1 MANIENEEL
10 LTPVVS
16 FFSHFSPKNHD
27 ELWNCRVP
35 MFHHKGYLIGPW
47 SSSLFLLP
55 CLPTSTP
62 SQDLWRFPEHCTTH
76 KCLSKDWHFFVAK
89 HNTEE
94 IYIYI
99 LLLLLLLEILIHLK
113 IWGGQRILIQ
123 IGPILKRLRK
133 GNQTSHYLKITA
145 GICYKCIF
153 IIFTGFPY
161 NFTP

>member
-1 MANIENEEL
+1 MENKEL
-10 LTPVVS
+10 LTPVFS
-16 FFSHFSPKNHD
+16 FFPHFSPKNHD

-35 MFHHKGYLIGPW
+35 MFHHKGYLIRLW

-55 CLPTSTP
+55 CLLTSTP

-76 KCLSKDWHFFVAK
+76 KCLSNDWHFFVAK

-99 LLLLLLLEILIHLK
+99 FIYIIRNPYTFENLRRPTNTNSNRPYTEK
-113 IWGGQRILIQ
+113 
-123 IGPILKRLRK
+123 LRK

-145 GICYKCIF
+145 EVCYKCIF
-153 IIFTGFPY
+153 IIFTEFPY